1 MFLSA
6 SLAVALILGG
16 VAVPRSAGDPAAA
29 TRRVSTGAA
38 QVTARPGGIAWAP
51 CQDDRAV
58 ECGTLRVPV
67 DWNSGYGASI
77 DIALAR
83 RRATNPATRIGAL
96 VVNPGGPGGSG
107 VDFAIGGDR
116 FFSAGLRSRFDIVGF
131 DPRGVARSHPVL
143 CSAALSAAAPSPM
156 LSGQAAFTAMVAY
169 NRRLYADCRRNT
181 GPLFDHVDTLSV
193 VRDID
198 ALRAALGETK
208 LSFYGISYGT
218 LMGQQYADRYPGRVR
233 AIGLDST
240 MDHSVGTRDFLD
252 IETDAVQDSFDEF
265 VAWCARDRMCALR
278 GRDVKALWATL
289 LIRAGKGDLRD
300 PVDPSYRLTV
310 LDLLDVAFSSFY
322 EPQWYS
328 LAYYLDAADGGRLG
342 RSATNRAAVA
352 QVAGNRRTRP
362 AWSGPARSGPAR
374 SGTAWP
380 GPAWTGSPAVTREA
394 PVAGKAALV
403 ENGFQAIFCED
414 WTLPLRD
421 YADFATQLARL
432 ARRAPQMLVSPL
444 ALSAVTGCAGWPS
457 PADNPQRAIDPARS
471 GPLLLINARHDPA
484 TAYRWAQGAAS
495 QLGGVAS
502 LVPYDGWGH
511 TVYGRSACVTS
522 VVDRYLVS
530 LWTPPVGG
538 TCPAVPPDPFGVLGR
553 AGRGLPQAGPRPGIP
568 GW

>member
-1 MFLSA
+1 MRATRMFLSA
-6 SLAVALILGG
+6 SLTVALILGG
-16 VAVPRSAGDPAAA
+16 AAVPRSAGDPAAA
-29 TRRVSTGAA
+29 TGHVGITATKL
-38 QVTARPGGIAWAP
+38 TARPGGIAWTP
-51 CQDDRAV
+51 CPDDRTV
-58 ECGTLRVPV
+58 ECGTLRVPI
-67 DWNSGYGASI
+67 DWNSGYGPSI

-107 VDFAIGGDR
+107 VDFAMGGDR
-116 FFSAGLRSRFDIVGF
+116 FFSAGLRGRFDIIGF
-131 DPRGVARSHPVL
+131 DPRGVARSHPVV
-143 CSAALSAAAPSPM
+143 CSAAVSAAAPSPM
-156 LSGQAAFTAMVAY
+156 LSGQTAFTAMVAY
-169 NRRLYADCRRNT
+169 NRRLYADCRKNT

-208 LSFYGISYGT
+208 LSFYGVSYGT

-240 MDHSVGTRDFLD
+240 IDHSVGIRDFLD
-252 IETDAVQDSFDEF
+252 VETDAVQDSFEEF
-265 VAWCARDRMCALR
+265 VAWCARDRVCALR
-278 GRDVKALWATL
+278 GRDVNALWATL
-289 LIRAGKGDLRD
+289 LIRAGKGNLRD

-328 LAYYLDAADGGRLG
+328 LAYYLAAAVDGRRG
-342 RSATNRAAVA
+342 RSATARAALA
-352 QVAGNRRTRP
+352 QIAGNRRTRP
-362 AWSGPARSGPAR
+362 AW
-374 SGTAWP
+374 
-380 GPAWTGSPAVTREA
+380 TGSEWARHRSVTRKA
-394 PVAGKAALV
+394 PAFGQAALV

-421 YADFATQLARL
+421 YADFAAQLRRL
-432 ARRAPQMLVSPL
+432 AGRAPQMLVSPL
-444 ALSAVTGCAGWPS
+444 ALSAVTGCLGWPS
-457 PADNPQRAIDPARS
+457 PADNPQRAIDPALS

-495 QLGGVAS
+495 QLGSVAS

-530 LWTPPVGG
+530 LWTPPAGG
-538 TCPAVPPDPFGVLGR
+538 TCPAVAPDPFGVLGR